1 MKYVGSAEQNE
12 LLTSHLKN
20 WTKKGADL
28 GSIQGKLESTLRDAS
43 VAFSGKLDAILKMPV
58 PEHYGKQPFECAKP
72 KTKKSEM
79 RARAKFYVDE
89 VTLNGGV
96 LINLANPMGTVIDYD
111 SVTQALVNNGGDI
124 ESIPF
129 VAVPRD
135 SLSQVRSS
143 AHGYSPIEMRRAKY
157 FIDTMGDLPKT
168 IVKEP
173 KIPVL
178 KSTLTPEDAAKIC
191 VDRPF
196 VLATVEKR
204 LASPNIGAGER
215 SMLEAYKTVLSSEKT
230 TKPLHGFSSGIG
242 IESNSAEPSVQSA
255 LDEAFKN
262 QRIEIATLASPG
274 LSLSVS
280 KINRTVFEN
289 AVTWYKKHGGEM
301 FDNSEEVRNRQ
312 VNGERSL
319 NMFLAENNGHFGYKA
334 KSMVG
339 SVINNPGSL
348 SKSGASALCTGFN
361 MTNHQGR
368 AAIEY
373 STEIV
378 NGKQDGDLTM
388 RYFPTMDMYQA
399 ERTLGNGRTITSMA
413 KSTPKEAWVDAE
425 NALANKLEEPSVRVS
440 PKAMAAQE
448 LNPNSSFK
456 R

>member
-12 LLTSHLKN
+12 LLASHLKS
-20 WTKKGADL
+20 WSKKGA
-28 GSIQGKLESTLRDAS
+28 GIGHVQGKLESTLGDAS
-43 VAFSGKLDAILKMPV
+43 AAFSGKLEAILKMPV
-58 PEHYGKQPFECAKP
+58 PEHYGKQAFECAKP

-96 LINLANPMGTVIDYD
+96 LINLANPMGSVIDYE
-111 SVTQALVNNGGDI
+111 SVTQSLLDNGGDI

-129 VAVPRD
+129 VAIPRD
-135 SLSQVRSS
+135 SLAQVRFS

-173 KIPVL
+173 TIHVL

-204 LASPNIGAGER
+204 LASPNVGAGER
-215 SMLEAYKTVLSSEKT
+215 SMLEAYKTVLSSEKA

-242 IESNSAEPSVQSA
+242 IESRSSEQSVQNK

-274 LSLSVS
+274 LSLSSS

-319 NMFLAENNGHFGYKA
+319 NMFLTENNGHFGYKA

-348 SKSGASALCTGFN
+348 SKPGASALCTGFN
-361 MTNHQGR
+361 MTTHQGK

-373 STEIV
+373 STKIV

-399 ERTLGNGRTITSMA
+399 ERTLSNGRTITSMA

-425 NALANKLEEPSVRVS
+425 NALSNKMKEPSSRIP
-440 PKAMAAQE
+440 PKTIGTQE
-448 LNPNSSFK
+448 MRPNSSFK